1 MRTEFDPWICNNP
14 GCTDT
19 ACRFR
24 AALVIANSIARA
36 ALSIVGVG
44 PKRTCTLPGETAP
57 FRSNS
62 NVNLRLPSLAE
73 RPADI
78 LPLAE
83 FFAAKYADANDV
95 VDYTIKDSD
104 ADGNIDS
111 VELDSDND
119 GCPDVIEAGHVDHN
133 GDGLLGN
140 VPLRVNAAGVVTST
154 GL

>member
-1 MRTEFDPWICNNP
+1 MEA
-14 GCTDT
+14 G
-19 ACRFR
+19 
-24 AALVIANSIARA
+24 S
-36 ALSIVGVG
+36 GQ
-44 PKRTCTLPGETAP
+44 P
-57 FRSNS
+57 FTNG
-62 NVNLRLPSLAE
+62 
-73 RPADI
+73 I
-78 LPLAE
+78 LNGSVTVSGIPISVD
-83 FFAAKYADANDV
+83 ADANDV

-140 VPLRVNAAGVVTST
+140 VPLTVNAAGVVTST